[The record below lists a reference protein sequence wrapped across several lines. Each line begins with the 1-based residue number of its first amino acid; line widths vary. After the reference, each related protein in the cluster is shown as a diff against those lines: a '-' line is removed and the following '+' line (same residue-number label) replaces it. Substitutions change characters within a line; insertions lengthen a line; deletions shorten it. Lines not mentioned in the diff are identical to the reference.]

1 MVFFRILKKE
11 NVSIKLVITM
21 NFIANK
27 YQANEV
33 LKFIRQN
40 ANLTQEEL
48 AKRINKSK
56 NWVKNNEQGIN
67 RYFFEDLIKIADLCN
82 IDIIIQKRKEK

>member
-1 MVFFRILKKE
+1 
-11 NVSIKLVITM
+11 M